1 MPLITCPVCTSADH
15 RGYATRHRRRLVS
28 CKCCG
33 FRFVNPMPEPA
44 ELQQEVV
51 ESKAYSDLT
60 RDSAAHLEELASG
73 ILSRIEQRLSSTG
86 RLLDIGCGPGVLLSV
101 ARARGWQPQ
110 GLELS
115 KDSAER
121 CRAAGLDVIT
131 QPLEQAHLETG
142 AFDAVVLH
150 HVLEHVQDPND
161 TLHRCQQLVRP
172 GGVLFIAVPNA
183 RSWRARLQGAM
194 NAYVYQ
200 RDHLLFFDRGN
211 LKKLVTRH
219 AKGPVSV
226 ETCRLG
232 GRVGAYARKSRFGRL
247 LESAIERA
255 GLGVEIRC
263 WARKS

>member
-1 MPLITCPVCTSADH
+1 MPLITCPVCSSADH
-15 RGYATRHRRRLVS
+15 RVYDTRHQRRLVS
-28 CKCCG
+28 CSSCG

-44 ELQQEVV
+44 DLQREVGD
-51 ESKAYSDLT
+51 SKAYSHLPL
-60 RDSAAHLEELASG
+60 DSVAHLEELANG

-115 KDSAER
+115 MDSAER
-121 CRAAGLDVIT
+121 CRAAGFDVIT
-131 QPLEQAHLETG
+131 QPLEQARLETG

-150 HVLEHVQDPND
+150 HVLEHVPDPND
-161 TLHRCQQLVRP
+161 TIRRCSQLLKP

-183 RSWRARLQGAM
+183 RSWRARVQGAM

-200 RDHLLFFDRGN
+200 RDHLLFFDSVN
-211 LKKLVTRH
+211 LKTLVARH
-219 AKGPVSV
+219 VTGPVSV

-232 GRVGAYARKSRFGRL
+232 GRVGKIAQQWLAGRL
-247 LESAIERA
+247 LGAVISRA

-263 WARKS
+263 WAAKP